1 MVDNVNIENVGGTRP
16 NLGVASEA
24 TLQALLDSTNRN
36 NRDGTGNQQSQRLQ
50 DLYNRSTRDGAR
62 NQGTLSK
69 AVNSTTKATYNFS
82 KELLA
87 GGDRMSDFSDSVFG
101 ASSKLSRLIRFGE
114 RYVDTLRDLTSVGAS
129 FNNSMFDMIAASAS
143 SSMNMDDFAQMVRM
157 NSQTLA
163 TFGAGVTNGAKVFG
177 SFSRDFRSGVGKS
190 LFGMGFTINDIND
203 GLMSFLDIERR
214 RSSQDLRTGRAQQN
228 SAYEYIK
235 SLDLLTKITG
245 KQRKEIENAMQTQIQ
260 DAGIR
265 SQINRL
271 DGDARR
277 NLQQTLAFLD
287 TEMGPIGDGLKDLM
301 DGVAQTD
308 LGKALANQIPGITAF
323 AQRMFAGGASLET
336 VIDQLGNNFGPQ
348 LEKMAAGYSKAQLD
362 QMRSAGGVTGAIA
375 ELLDNTYRLNQQR
388 DKDVAAMREEQ
399 KQRDR
404 LTSVF
409 GGFEQAVINLRKSLY
424 DAFFKLG
431 ESTGIFDA
439 FEELGNTLSS
449 LFTVDTGLNRL
460 LPNLTNSLTGV
471 FSWFAQ
477 NIRDFTAWI
486 KEGKF
491 QKYLDSLGEKVT
503 ATKEYFSDLIERMKT
518 EGIWKTIKTELLK
531 GFSNFTTSMSEF
543 WNGPTM
549 TKLSNDIS
557 NWFKDLLF
565 GKEIDVD
572 PRTGPDEIRLERQGG
587 LIKAITDG
595 FSGLF
600 SDDSVLS
607 SLKNGISNILFG
619 KEVENFEGPELIK
632 KRQGGLF
639 ESISTGFKNMLSGNS
654 SIVDA
659 ITGSFEN
666 IFNMAKNALYNVI
679 GVEGG
684 GKGSLSKWFDDTWKI
699 VQTKFDNIIERIES
713 TIESVKTAI
722 GFGNG
727 KSLTQWFDETWAS
740 VKSTMESISTNIS
753 SAIELIKQ
761 AFGLGEGGS
770 LGKWIDEQI
779 AKFTKFV
786 DDQRATSSKW
796 IDEQVTTL
804 ENKLK
809 DFLGMTAGQTFES
822 YITDMIDTLTTTII
836 DIIENRI
843 PALIEA
849 AIQGARSALGGGTAT
864 AESIAAGETG
874 LGTLADQGAL
884 TGAYQGLLGFGDI
897 DRERFL
903 AEAEGGIVEGLNRMF
918 GNMLGLGMEDWLEQK
933 LTTLNAAD
941 IRGDQ
946 AREEVMRGFQSYI
959 DQNYTGDERETM
971 QRYLDTTIRETLDG
985 IEGYRQGTNGFK
997 NFGGGTFAK
1006 LHGAEAVVPRNTP
1019 AGELLQ
1025 MFYELQNKTSP
1036 SIDTPE
1042 QIATPRIETGNVNQT
1057 TLINKIEELN
1067 STMIRVAALLENSI
1081 GVQTKTMRGVKGLT
1095 TDYYRGIN
1103 R

>member
-69 AVNSTTKATYNFS
+69 AVKSTTKATYNFS

-163 TFGAGVTNGAKVFG
+163 TFGSGVTNGAKIFG
-177 SFSRDFRSGVGKS
+177 SFSRDFRTGVGKS

-203 GLMSFLDIERR
+203 GLLSFLDIERR
-214 RSSQDLRTGRAQQN
+214 RSSQGLRTGIEQQN
-228 SAYEYIK
+228 AAYEYIQ
-235 SLDLLTKITG
+235 SLDLLTKLTG
-245 KQRKEIENAMQTQIQ
+245 KQRKEIENSMQAQVQ

-271 DGDARR
+271 DGQARR
-277 NLQQTLAFLD
+277 NLQETLTFLD
-287 TEMGPIGDGLKDLM
+287 TEMGPIGEGLKDLM
-301 DGVAQTD
+301 DGAAQTD

-336 VIDQLGNNFGPQ
+336 VIEQLGNNFGPQ

-362 QMRSAGGVTGAIA
+362 QMRSIGGVTGAIA

-431 ESTGIFDA
+431 ESTGLFDA

-477 NIRDFTAWI
+477 NIKDFTAWI

-549 TKLSNDIS
+549 TNLQNNIS
-557 NWFKDLLF
+557 AWFKDLIF
-565 GKEIDVD
+565 GKEEPIINFK
-572 PRTGPDEIRLERQGG
+572 TAEIKWERQGG
-587 LIKAITDG
+587 LIKTITDG
-595 FSGLF
+595 FFSLF
-600 SDDSVLS
+600 SIVKDL
-607 SLKNGISNILFG
+607 ILG
-619 KEVENFEGPELIK
+619 KEEAIVNMKTGDVTWE
-632 KRQGGLF
+632 RQGGLLNDAYEWLKLTMF
-639 ESISTGFKNMLSGNS
+639 GGTTESGEQKDGLLESAYKWVTDKLFPADKPNMTMWERISDTIMDALFGEEIDLGFGAIVRPGMLS
-654 SIVDA
+654 I
-659 ITGSFEN
+659 
-666 IFNMAKNALYNVI
+666 MAKAHKLLNEYLGLSLLEQQA
-679 GVEGG
+679 GG
-684 GKGSLSKWFDDTWKI
+684 RTLLEQVRDKIFGNEQGQESMFSKLSKKI
-699 VQTKFDNIIERIES
+699 NDALFGEIINESGDRSGGLFKELGTTLANAIKNLFEKQETIDALTSMMTALGKSAIDSLTNMWENPEIKSKFDNLINNISLIIEEKLIGLMDSLNDGVLGWFIDNDELEKRKQNLEIKRAQS
-713 TIESVKTAI
+713 TITPEETAKI
-722 GFGNG
+722 RQGI
-727 KSLTQWFDETWAS
+727 SL
-740 VKSTMESISTNIS
+740 
-753 SAIELIKQ
+753 
-761 AFGLGEGGS
+761 
-770 LGKWIDEQI
+770 
-779 AKFTKFV
+779 
-786 DDQRATSSKW
+786 DDPVR
-796 IDEQVTTL
+796 D
-804 ENKLK
+804 
-809 DFLGMTAGQTFES
+809 
-822 YITDMIDTLTTTII
+822 
-836 DIIENRI
+836 
-843 PALIEA
+843 EA
-849 AIQGARSALGGGTAT
+849 ALRNLSETDREIAFLKNELDYFRDKSQNPNQQAVAPKIAQLEEQLRALGVN
-864 AESIAAGETG
+864 E
-874 LGTLADQGAL
+874 
-884 TGAYQGLLGFGDI
+884 F
-897 DRERFL
+897 
-903 AEAEGGIVEGLNRMF
+903 N
-918 GNMLGLGMEDWLEQK
+918 K
-933 LTTLNAAD
+933 
-941 IRGDQ
+941 
-946 AREEVMRGFQSYI
+946 
-959 DQNYTGDERETM
+959 
-971 QRYLDTTIRETLDG
+971 
-985 IEGYRQGTNGFK
+985 GTNGFE
-997 NFGGGTFAK
+997 NFGI
-1006 LHGAEAVVPRNTP
+1006 
-1019 AGELLQ
+1019 LL
-1025 MFYELQNKTSP
+1025 P
-1036 SIDTPE
+1036 
-1042 QIATPRIETGNVNQT
+1042 
-1057 TLINKIEELN
+1057 
-1067 STMIRVAALLENSI
+1067 
-1081 GVQTKTMRGVKGLT
+1081 
-1095 TDYYRGIN
+1095 
-1103 R
+1103 